1 MRAVVSVLGLVIVVA
16 VIGMVAKK
24 QLTAVAP
31 APATTVAGQPAAASP
46 QQQVQQVQQVQQM
59 RQAAEA
65 AMQSPRAMP
74 DDSK

>member
-1 MRAVVSVLGLVIVVA
+1 MRAVVSVLGLVVVVA
-16 VIGMVAKK
+16 IIGMVAKK

-46 QQQVQQVQQVQQM
+46 QQQVQQM

>member
-24 QLTAVAP
+24 QLGAMSP
-31 APATTVAGQPAAASP
+31 APATTVAGQPAAAAP
-46 QQQVQQVQQVQQM
+46 QQQVQQM

-65 AMQSPRAMP
+65 ALQTPRAMP

>member
-24 QLTAVAP
+24 QLGAVAAMP
-31 APATTVAGQPAAASP
+31 TTAVAGQPAATAP
-46 QQQVQQVQQVQQM
+46 QQQVQQM

-65 AMQSPRAMP
+65 ALQAPRAMP

>member
-1 MRAVVSVLGLVIVVA
+1 MRGVVSVLGLVIVVA
-16 VIGMVAKK
+16 VIGLVAKK

-46 QQQVQQVQQVQQM
+46 QQQVQQM

-74 DDSK
+74 DDK

>member
-31 APATTVAGQPAAASP
+31 APVTTVAGQPAAATP
-46 QQQVQQVQQVQQM
+46 QQQVQQA
-59 RQAAEA
+59 RQAVAA
-65 AMQSPRAMP
+65 AMQPPRAMP
-74 DDSK
+74 DDK

>member
-1 MRAVVSVLGLVIVVA
+1 MRGVVSVLGLVIVVA

-46 QQQVQQVQQVQQM
+46 QQQVQQM

>member
-1 MRAVVSVLGLVIVVA
+1 MRAVVSVLGLVVVVA
-16 VIGMVAKK
+16 IIGMVAKK

-31 APATTVAGQPAAASP
+31 APVTTVAGQPAAASP
-46 QQQVQQVQQVQQM
+46 QQQVQQM

-74 DDSK
+74 DDTK

>member
-1 MRAVVSVLGLVIVVA
+1 MRAVFSLLGLVIVVA

-24 QLTAVAP
+24 QLSVMAQ
-31 APATTVAGQPAAASP
+31 APATAVAGQPAAMAP
-46 QQQVQQVQQVQQM
+46 QQQVQQM

-65 AMQSPRAMP
+65 ALQTPRAMQ

>member
-24 QLTAVAP
+24 QLTAGAP
-31 APATTVAGQPAAASP
+31 APATTGAEQPAAATP
-46 QQQVQQVQQVQQM
+46 QQQVQQL

>member
-24 QLTAVAP
+24 QLTAGAP

-46 QQQVQQVQQVQQM
+46 QQQVQQM

>member
-16 VIGMVAKK
+16 VIGLVAKK

-31 APATTVAGQPAAASP
+31 APATTVAEQPAAAPP
-46 QQQVQQVQQVQQM
+46 QQQVQQL

-74 DDSK
+74 DASK